1 MLLLFARL
9 RQYQSSLSRER
20 FLTAVLVLLLR
31 SYELVLLS
39 SLCGLL
45 IFYDTRRKAPTKGT
59 DETMLRS
66 VTRHREKRESCQLMH
81 DPHRSL
87 SIFDRWKM
95 ANALTAARVLNTCLS
110 EGVKVNFD

>member
-31 SYELVLLS
+31 SYELVFLS
-39 SLCGLL
+39 SLCSLL

-66 VTRHREKRESCQLMH
+66 VTRHREKRESCQVMH